1 MVASS
6 AVADSSLYNPV
17 MDHSSLPSDTSRE
30 AARIQIEIW
39 RSMTPRQK
47 AEAVDALS
55 RSVREMAMAG
65 IRQRHPQANE
75 RECFL
80 RYAVLTLGKDLAVKA
95 YPEAAVLFEN
105 KT

>member
-1 MVASS
+1 
-6 AVADSSLYNPV
+6 
-17 MDHSSLPSDTSRE
+17 
-30 AARIQIEIW
+30 
-39 RSMTPRQK
+39 
-47 AEAVDALS
+47 
-55 RSVREMAMAG
+55 MAG